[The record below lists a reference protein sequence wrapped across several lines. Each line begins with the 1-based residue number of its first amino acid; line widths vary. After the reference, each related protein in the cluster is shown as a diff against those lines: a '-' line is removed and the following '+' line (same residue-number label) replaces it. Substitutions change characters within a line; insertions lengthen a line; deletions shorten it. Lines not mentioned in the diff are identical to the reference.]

1 MLKLFLLALPF
12 TVAVSVPVHAVPKR
26 SVQPWSSDQYQDQN
40 NIESVIQNQADLNPV
55 LGQCLAVCGAVKT
68 SLKKGFEKS
77 GIMSL
82 KMHGKSQKQIFR
94 KHWGVSRISGN

>member
-12 TVAVSVPVHAVPKR
+12 TVAVSVPVHAAPIP
-26 SVQPWSSDQYQDQN
+26 SLPPWSSDQYQDQN

-82 KMHGKSQKQIFR
+82 KMHGKGRKHIFR
-94 KHWGVSRISGN
+94 KHWGVSGISGN

>member
-12 TVAVSVPVHAVPKR
+12 TVAVSVPVHAVPIP
-26 SVQPWSSDQYQDQN
+26 SLPPWSSDQYQDQN

-68 SLKKGFEKS
+68 SLKKGLRKV
-77 GIMSL
+77 SL
-82 KMHGKSQKQIFR
+82 KMHRKSQKQIFR
-94 KHWGVSRISGN
+94 KHWGVSGISGN